1 MKTIE
6 KYYKAIVLIAIPVA
20 YIYFAIGIM
29 LNYTLL
35 FVVAIAIMA
44 VVVLLLMKYS
54 TAEDPSA
61 KEVFERLKRIQRR
74 KRIKAALPEKRLSTT
89 VYVDEDNQLKKIDY
103 SELKRDLK
111 ADLKRLSI

>member
-6 KYYKAIVLIAIPVA
+6 KYYKAIVFIAIPLA
-20 YIYFAIGIM
+20 YVYFAIGIM
-29 LNYTLL
+29 LNHTFMF
-35 FVVAIAIMA
+35 FVALGIMA
-44 VVVLLLMKYS
+44 GVVLLLVKYS

-89 VYVDEDNQLKKIDY
+89 VYLDEDNQLKKIDY
-103 SELKRDLK
+103 SELN
-111 ADLKRLSI
+111 